1 MILDL
6 WGYGITD
13 THKVYDSDG
22 LALYFKVYLTDIEY
36 SDKTDVRRF
45 SSASKLARFAGIAPL
60 TLSSNGKGKDLAT
73 KQGNR
78 RLQATIY
85 LLAVQMVQKTSKGQK
100 GIQVFENTMR
110 IN

>member
-36 SDKTDVRRF
+36 SDKTYVRRF
-45 SSASKLARFAGIAPL
+45 SSATKLTRIAGIAPH
-60 TLSSNGKGKDLAT
+60 TVSFNGKGKDLST

-78 RLQATIY
+78 RLQAMIY
-85 LLAVQMVQKTSKGQK
+85 LLTVQMIQKTFKGTERNPA
-100 GIQVFENTMR
+100 IREYL
-110 IN
+110 